1 MARDES
7 GDWVE
12 RELNLLLNADERRDE
27 ICTRTIAWIREVARA
42 FNAFATDLNAQT
54 DLGRHV
60 FPIVKIADI

>member
-12 RELNLLLNADERRDE
+12 RELNLLLNVDERHDE
-27 ICTRTIAWIREVARA
+27 ICTRTIARIREFVRA

-54 DLGRHV
+54 DLDRHV
-60 FPIVKIADI
+60 FPIVKIADA